1 MEGGHSKENFVFDL
15 IFSNSKYSVLSTKWL
30 NYLVSL
36 ILAETSRLILD
47 TRQNMYRFDN
57 LARMN

>member
-47 TRQNMYRFDN
+47 TRQNMYRFDS